1 MTKDL
6 LEFNKNINFIED
18 RGDLCKYV
26 DAKGNYFLL
35 PLAQL
40 FLNCEYVELNEPN
53 FKAMVFNGNLDKELE
68 YNKITVETK
77 KDKFEVTHNPKD
89 KGTIVDAEE
98 EVSQVWIVR
107 NGFKLSKSF
116 NKMEEAHAFI
126 NEFNDKL
133 IAKMPK
139 AGE

>member
-6 LEFNKNINFIED
+6 LEFNSNVNFIEG

-26 DAKGNYFLL
+26 DEKGNYFLL

-40 FLNCEYVELNEPN
+40 FLNCEYIEANEPT
-53 FKAMVFNGNLDKELE
+53 FKAMQFNGEINKEE
-68 YNKITVETK
+68 VYEKTTVKTQKHKFDITKNE
-77 KDKFEVTHNPKD
+77 KD
-89 KGTIVDAEE
+89 KGVIVDDDE

-116 NKMEEAHAFI
+116 NTKEEAH
-126 NEFNDKL
+126 NLVDEFNNKL

-139 AGE
+139 EV